1 MKHELDF
8 SGREQLYYQ
17 IYDYM
22 YQDIVTGKYQIGDLI
37 PAESEMMAYYK
48 VSRATVRKAMD
59 MLADEGLIE
68 KKRGHGTYV
77 KNLKAKS
84 DNQKIVNF
92 FTGTQRRQES
102 GEQKGSGQDGH
113 QCGSGS
119 FGKSSA

>member
-48 VSRATVRKAMD
+48 VSRATV
-59 MLADEGLIE
+59 
-68 KKRGHGTYV
+68 
-77 KNLKAKS
+77 
-84 DNQKIVNF
+84 
-92 FTGTQRRQES
+92 
-102 GEQKGSGQDGH
+102 EQKG
-113 QCGSGS
+113 
-119 FGKSSA
+119 FG

>member
-77 KNLKAKS
+77 KNMKAKS

-92 FTGTQRRQES
+92 LREHSDGKRVASKRFWIRR
-102 GEQKGSGQDGH
+102 
-113 QCGSGS
+113 S
-119 FGKSSA
+119 FVRIRKS

>member
-77 KNLKAKS
+77 KNLKAE
-84 DNQKIVNF
+84 DRQF

>member
-1 MKHELDF
+1 
-8 SGREQLYYQ
+8 
-17 IYDYM
+17 M

-92 FTGTQRRQES
+92 LREHSDGKRVASKKVLARRS
-102 GEQKGSGQDGH
+102 SVRIRKFWKIFSLKKGQK
-113 QCGSGS
+113 
-119 FGKSSA
+119 

>member
-68 KKRGHGTYV
+68 KKRGNTATAREWRAKRFWTRRSSV
-77 KNLKAKS
+77 RIRKFWKIFSLKKG
-84 DNQKIVNF
+84 QK
-92 FTGTQRRQES
+92 
-102 GEQKGSGQDGH
+102 
-113 QCGSGS
+113 
-119 FGKSSA
+119 